1 MLLQVPSH
9 FYSFSF
15 ALKSDWSQVYAR
27 QPEIR
32 AYFRQIADQHDI
44 PSRVVF
50 GSQVLGAEWD
60 ESTATWVVH
69 IENLD
74 SNTRYDKRCRV
85 LISAIGALS
94 IPKKCDIPGV
104 GSFKGQVFHSAEW
117 DHTFDWKAKKVGT
130 CISGFPNFFMMMGP
144 NTVTG
149 HLSVIY
155 TVECQINFTMRI
167 IKPILKSMQSPQAV
181 LRTRS
186 PVDKVVVSATSQ
198 RRDNDWIQEKAKE
211 LVWATGCT
219 SWFIDPQTGRITQM
233 YPDWQYK
240 F

>member
-1 MLLQVPSH
+1 
-9 FYSFSF
+9 
-15 ALKSDWSQVYAR
+15 
-27 QPEIR
+27 
-32 AYFRQIADQHDI
+32 
-44 PSRVVF
+44 
-50 GSQVLGAEWD
+50 
-60 ESTATWVVH
+60 
-69 IENLD
+69 
-74 SNTRYDKRCRV
+74 
-85 LISAIGALS
+85 
-94 IPKKCDIPGV
+94 
-104 GSFKGQVFHSAEW
+104 
-117 DHTFDWKAKKVGT
+117 
-130 CISGFPNFFMMMGP
+130 MMGP

-181 LRTRS
+181 LRTRT

-219 SWFIDPQTGRITQM
+219 SWFIDPKSGRNTQM

-240 F
+240 FWARSIFIPWQDFIYSRSKALGQRERQHPQTWTSVFGKSLMAAACCGVATLLVSSAELRRAVLNIFENPTALLKTLPVINKA